1 MKYMF
6 MAIFVLGFLT
16 IQSVQSCTI
25 FTIKTDTGVYFGNNE
40 DYIYD
45 NTFLAIKPGNESTYG
60 IMTLGY
66 HNNNGFVG
74 DDLPQGGFNTE
85 GLVFDANA
93 LPAMPVNNHKSDR
106 QPLPNGNILEN
117 ILKYCKNVSEV
128 VTWFLTYD
136 FNMTEMAGQL
146 HYADATG
153 NATVI
158 SVNNGEW
165 TFTFIN
171 HQGYLISTNYNVA
184 NVSLGEYP
192 CWRYNNAALL
202 LQKLNRTNTTE
213 GSLEKI
219 LNATRQGGEAHTVYS
234 YLVDVK
240 ALNLTLYYEGNFN
253 NNRTFNL
260 LTELVQGAH
269 NYDIGELFNQTMSS
283 GDSQVTGS
291 SPVMLVLGIASLT
304 IISKKVK
311 RIHK

>member
-1 MKYMF
+1 MT
-6 MAIFVLGFLT
+6 ILVLGFLT

-40 DYIYD
+40 DYLYD
-45 NTFLAIKPGNESTYG
+45 NAFLAIKPGNESTYG

-66 HNNNGFVG
+66 HNNNGFIG
-74 DDLPQGGFNTE
+74 DDLPQGGLNTK

-93 LPAMPVNNHKSDR
+93 LPVMPLNSHKSNR
-106 QPLPNGNILEN
+106 QPLPSGNVLEN

-136 FNMTEMAGQL
+136 FNMTEMTGQL
-146 HYADATG
+146 HFADASG

-171 HQGYLISTNYNVA
+171 QQGYLISTNYNVA
-184 NVSLGEYP
+184 NVSVGEYP

-202 LQKLNRTNTTE
+202 LQELNRTNTTE
-213 GSLEKI
+213 RSLVQI
-219 LNATRQGGEAHTVYS
+219 LNATKQGGEAHTVYS

-260 LTELVQGAH
+260 LTELGQGAH
-269 NYDIGELFNQTMSS
+269 TYDIGELFNQTIST
-283 GDSQVTGS
+283 GESQVAGN
-291 SPVMLVLGIASLT
+291 SPVTLGLAIISLA
-304 IISKKVK
+304 IVSKKVK